1 VRGALIVSV
10 VALFVL
16 AMASAL
22 LAKPDNGRPPPDRG
36 NHSFTISGDVAG
48 LVPLVEGT
56 IEVIVTNRE
65 RFDIVVDTLGISVGD
80 ASTDCGR
87 EQLVVG
93 TAPLPAIIPAR
104 SDSTLVV
111 TARLAHDVPD
121 ACQGIVWPL
130 TYTGTASRP

>member
-1 VRGALIVSV
+1 VRRVLIVAAV
-10 VALFVL
+10 IVFVL